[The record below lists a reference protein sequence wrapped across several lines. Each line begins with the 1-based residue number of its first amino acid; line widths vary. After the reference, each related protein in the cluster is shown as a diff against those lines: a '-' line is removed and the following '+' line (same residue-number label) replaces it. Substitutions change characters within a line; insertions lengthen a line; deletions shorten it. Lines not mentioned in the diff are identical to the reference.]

1 MISLSVPQLV
11 GLLKDKNPVVRHLAL
26 QNLLP
31 YTQSGNPRHDVWQT
45 NNWEGARILNIL
57 AQDRNVIPLHES
69 VRKLNIEP
77 KNLTTSYCGANKSCL
92 GRGIA

>member
-31 YTQSGNPRHDVWQT
+31 YTQCRHDVWQT
-45 NNWEGARILNIL
+45 NNWEGARILKIL
-57 AQDRNVIPLHES
+57 AQDRNVISLHES
-69 VRKLNIEP
+69 VIN
-77 KNLTTSYCGANKSCL
+77 
-92 GRGIA
+92 